1 MNIDIF
7 QDTVCPWCRIGK
19 SYLAEALGLWKGE
32 QVSVRFRAFRLDP
45 SIPPQGVPFA
55 EAMNRKLQDPG
66 GEKLQAVLDVIT
78 RAGRQ
83 ADVAFRFDRITTMP
97 DTRLSHRLI
106 AAVPESSKSL
116 VLDRIYRV
124 YFEEGLDI
132 GKESVLLRIAG
143 ECGLNPAELSKRL
156 YHEDVENS
164 IRADYA
170 LAKRLNINGVPFFI
184 LNKKV
189 GFSGARPPEALLD
202 LMKRVSEDRS

>member
-1 MNIDIF
+1 LIIDVF

-19 SYLAEALGLWKGE
+19 SYLTEALGLWKGE
-32 QVSVRFRAFRLDP
+32 PVSVRFRAFRLDS
-45 SIPPQGVPFA
+45 SIPPKGVPFT
-55 EAMNRKLQDPG
+55 EAMSRKLQDPS
-66 GEKLQAVLDVIT
+66 GEKLQAELDGVT

-83 ADVAFRFDRITTMP
+83 AGIPFRFDRILSMP
-97 DTRLSHRLI
+97 DTRLSHQLI

-116 VLDRIYRV
+116 VLDRIYRA

-132 GKESVLLRIAG
+132 GMESVLLRIAG
-143 ECGLNPAELSKRL
+143 ECGLEPAETAKRL

-164 IRADYA
+164 VRADYA

-202 LMKRVSEDRS
+202 IMTRVSENRE